1 MANPLKKMRG
11 QDRINTLP
19 EELILE
25 IFGYLVS
32 KPNRDSISLVCKK
45 WLNLERLTR
54 ETIRIG
60 ASGSPDTL
68 VNLLSQR
75 FVNVRNVFIDERLSI
90 SVPDHYVS
98 FFFFLID
105 RVLLFGNLCGFK
117 MIF

>member
-1 MANPLKKMRG
+1 MRG
-11 QDRINTLP
+11 QDRINNLP

-25 IFGYLVS
+25 IFGCLDS

-60 ASGSPDTL
+60 ASGSADKL

-75 FVNVRNVFIDERLSI
+75 FINVRNVFVDERLSI
-90 SVPDHYVS
+90 SLPDHSVS
-98 FFFFLID
+98 SFNFFNFFQ
-105 RVLLFGNLCGFK
+105 FN
-117 MIF
+117 